1 MTHVVVPIEA
11 AKAKEQLAP
20 KASNKKKQQSSS
32 KMAIDSGAT
41 TQTPDFL
48 HVSNAVVSS
57 QPFAFV
63 VGFVG
68 AIAIVKAH
76 KRDKTN
82 ALRKTG
88 CCDAFG

>member
-20 KASNKKKQQSSS
+20 KASNKKQQSSS
-32 KMAIDSGAT
+32 KMAIDGGAT
-41 TQTPDFL
+41 PQTPDFL

-76 KRDKTN
+76 KRDKTT
-82 ALRKTG
+82 LHKTKR
-88 CCDAFG
+88 F